1 MPQGRSADDR
11 GGDAG
16 GKQGL
21 PKSIHTSTAC
31 GSTIPSAD
39 LTGITTKNKLPTYS
53 GLSKHVIPAA
63 WALAVEITKQQQ
75 VQLAALCWQ
84 SMLAQV
90 GDVLEHVQ
98 ECFTLVCV
106 TCSISMVVVCLL
118 LFSSSCS
125 CGSYTCLC
133 WLWFGG
139 GVLYVFF

>member
-1 MPQGRSADDR
+1 
-11 GGDAG
+11 
-16 GKQGL
+16 
-21 PKSIHTSTAC
+21 
-31 GSTIPSAD
+31 
-39 LTGITTKNKLPTYS
+39 
-53 GLSKHVIPAA
+53 VIPAA

-133 WLWFGG
+133 WLWCRLQCLWRHDLDRSYMVVVDMAVVLVVVVVVHLIFGAAAAKII
-139 GVLYVFF
+139 